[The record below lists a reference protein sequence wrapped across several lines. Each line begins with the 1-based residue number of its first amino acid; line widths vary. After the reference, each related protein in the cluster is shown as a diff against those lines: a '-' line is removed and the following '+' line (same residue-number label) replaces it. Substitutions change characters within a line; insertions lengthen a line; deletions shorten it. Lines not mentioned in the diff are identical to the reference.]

1 MIKLATVILNWYPYL
16 GVPLCSLFVPSD
28 LDGRSGFGMNRSCV
42 FPKGVLAA
50 IALAEGGAGN
60 GGATVGARCEAE
72 HPLCSV
78 SVIALLDMW
87 LNPRWLDKKPL
98 GSGKLVPFSF
108 PSSSKHQHLY
118 LREVLEQEGLVW
130 ALGRVRG

>member
-28 LDGRSGFGMNRSCV
+28 LDGRSGFGMNRSYV

-78 SVIALLDMW
+78 SVTTLSVLSLI
-87 LNPRWLDKKPL
+87 PSC
-98 GSGKLVPFSF
+98 GSGSP
-108 PSSSKHQHLY
+108 
-118 LREVLEQEGLVW
+118 EG
-130 ALGRVRG
+130 